1 MSRNHNQPM
10 VFHGYYVHEMFTNL
24 VNYPGVLKPEVV
36 IHVSKSLQ
44 NVSGFPWFSQLEDVI
59 SR

>member
-1 MSRNHNQPM
+1 M